1 MFEWLCKT
9 LIKDHQNTEDEKVRE
24 SYGVVFSLLSIF
36 CNTLMV
42 IFKLIVSVI
51 SNSIAIRAD
60 ALNNL
65 SDVASNMATLFGFRL
80 AAKHADA
87 DHPYGH
93 GRMEYVSGMIVSFLI
108 LLVGLEAIRDAVFK
122 ILKPVSLNFSY
133 LTMAVLLVS
142 IAIKLFMAYI
152 NDKAG
157 KRIDSPTLTAAAAD
171 SRNDALMTSAAFLSL
186 AIFKLTGINSDAWIG
201 LIVSVFVLKAG
212 IGIFRDVL
220 DTILGK
226 APDKQLIEKIEKDI
240 RSHEGVLG
248 IHDLILHD
256 YGPGHRFMSLH
267 CEVDA
272 AVPIMETHD
281 MIDNIEVEILNKYK
295 ILTTIHMDPIDTSDE
310 QVLKLREEV
319 REAVK
324 RVDPSYN
331 IHDFRIVKGVTH
343 TNLVFDVLIPAEDKI
358 DHETLKKSI
367 FEEVSKIDPS
377 YRCVIQVDHS
387 FV

>member
-36 CNTLMV
+36 CNILMV

-93 GRMEYVSGMIVSFLI
+93 GRMEYVSGMIVSF
-108 LLVGLEAIRDAVFK
+108 
-122 ILKPVSLNFSY
+122 

-324 RVDPSYN
+324 RLDPSYN

-343 TNLVFDVLIPAEDKI
+343 TNLVFDISAPYEIKLSDAELKAQAVQEIIAVDEAYNPVITI
-358 DHETLKKSI
+358 D
-367 FEEVSKIDPS
+367 
-377 YRCVIQVDHS
+377 RR
-387 FV
+387 

>member
-36 CNTLMV
+36 CNILMV

-157 KRIDSPTLTAAAAD
+157 KGSIRRPSQ
-171 SRNDALMTSAAFLSL
+171 R
-186 AIFKLTGINSDAWIG
+186 
-201 LIVSVFVLKAG
+201 
-212 IGIFRDVL
+212 
-220 DTILGK
+220 
-226 APDKQLIEKIEKDI
+226 QLPI
-240 RSHEGVLG
+240 RATM
-248 IHDLILHD
+248 
-256 YGPGHRFMSLH
+256 P
-267 CEVDA
+267 
-272 AVPIMETHD
+272 
-281 MIDNIEVEILNKYK
+281 
-295 ILTTIHMDPIDTSDE
+295 
-310 QVLKLREEV
+310 
-319 REAVK
+319 
-324 RVDPSYN
+324 
-331 IHDFRIVKGVTH
+331 
-343 TNLVFDVLIPAEDKI
+343 
-358 DHETLKKSI
+358 
-367 FEEVSKIDPS
+367 
-377 YRCVIQVDHS
+377 
-387 FV
+387 